1 MPENVTPKD
10 QTNDVEDLQEPKQD
24 APTIATDVPQES
36 NVTPDPDPE
45 GSEPDGHDTTPK
57 PHPLAPGGDRF
68 QQIYARWKHAEER
81 NQSLESRILSLEQSL
96 RQPTQTPASPVY
108 TDEQLETMI
117 INGQITRGQADGYRA
132 KQTKDALKA
141 ELKAELDKELA
152 ESRMS
157 NGLVTEFNKY
167 VANIPSIATVG
178 SPERMRVDTE
188 FDWLVSVYG
197 LDPQKLAPI
206 DRQRLALN
214 AVRNVFGPST
224 ERKPQQQVNNGTHQG
239 SFGGNPPMKKPNAD
253 QKILDGLTPK
263 EVEHYKK
270 LMKVGKYPGGWKDV
284 VAEIKYVPGPRLA
297 HG

>member
-1 MPENVTPKD
+1 MTPE
-10 QTNDVEDLQEPKQD
+10 
-24 APTIATDVPQES
+24 
-36 NVTPDPDPE
+36 PE
-45 GSEPDGHDTTPK
+45 GSEPDTTPK
-57 PHPLAPGGDRF
+57 PHPLSPGGDRF

-81 NQSLESRILSLEQSL
+81 NQNLEARLLSLEESL
-96 RQPTQTPASPVY
+96 RQKPTQPQTPVY

-132 KQTKDALKA
+132 KQTKETLKA

-152 ESRMS
+152 EARVS
-157 NGLVTEFNKY
+157 NTLVTEFNKY
-167 VANIPSIATVG
+167 VTSIPSIATAG
-178 SPERMRVDTE
+178 SPERVRVDTE

-197 LDPQKLAPI
+197 LDPQKLAPV

-214 AVRNVFGPST
+214 AVRNVFGPISMERST
-224 ERKPQQQVNNGTHQG
+224 QQHVNNGTHQG
-239 SFGGNPPMKKPNAD
+239 SFGGNPPMKKPNPD
-253 QKILDGLTPK
+253 QKILNDLTPK

-284 VAEIKYVPGPRLA
+284 VAEIKYVPGPRLT